1 MLNGEILAPHP
12 EKQLVYSSTM
22 IHERRQRILHETR
35 KMIAEHGLE
44 GFSIRTLCRKADV
57 AQRTLYNAFHS
68 KDRLIALAIR
78 ETYEGVNSYIRYRT
92 SAETLEGIV
101 DRLISVNRRNL
112 KARNYTQA
120 VTSIYFSANTSEDV
134 WNALR
139 DMVFLNLRQWLDRV
153 VRDGELQPWAN
164 LNEVA
169 ESFANVEYSV
179 INDWA
184 RGRISDEDYVRRL
197 IVAVLSLAAGVT
209 RGATQ
214 AKAGEMLEAIARTG
228 ELPEFPKP
236 VLAPPK
242 DSDADEIA

>member
-1 MLNGEILAPHP
+1 MNEEILAPHP
-12 EKQLVYSSTM
+12 EKQLVYSSSM

-35 KMIAEHGLE
+35 KMIVEDGIDK
-44 GFSIRTLCRKADV
+44 FSIRTLCRRADV

-92 SAETLEGIV
+92 SADTIEGIV

-120 VTSIYFSANTSEDV
+120 VTSIYFSPNTSKDV

-153 VRDGELQPWAN
+153 AADGELQPWVR
-164 LNEVA
+164 LEEVGG
-169 ESFANVEYSV
+169 SFANIEYAA

-184 RGRISDEDYVRRL
+184 CGRIADEAYLRHL
-197 IVAVLSLAAGVT
+197 ITAMLSLASGVT
-209 RGATQ
+209 RGDTQ
-214 AKAGEMLEAIARTG
+214 AKANQMLEEIARTG

-236 VLAPPK
+236 VLSPPEV
-242 DSDADEIA
+242 SDAG